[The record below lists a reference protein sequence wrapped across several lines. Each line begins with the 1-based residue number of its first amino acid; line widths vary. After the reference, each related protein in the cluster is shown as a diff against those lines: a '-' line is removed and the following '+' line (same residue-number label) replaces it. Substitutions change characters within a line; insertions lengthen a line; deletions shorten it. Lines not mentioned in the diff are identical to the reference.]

1 MKVIRHNDVCFRGQF
16 ADALEKLLNDEVID
30 INSFHNG
37 SYESNPKMKRFLV
50 LIRQAEIKVDIET
63 NENESIRSMKI
74 KLKK

>member
-37 SYESNPKMKRFLV
+37 SYESNPKMKRL
-50 LIRQAEIKVDIET
+50 
-63 NENESIRSMKI
+63 
-74 KLKK
+74 